1 MTDQRRPGDR
11 NGRPGGLTCD
21 EVRHLAA
28 PFVLGA
34 LTDREMDAVREH
46 LAGCPETHDEFAEL
60 GAVVPALDAAV
71 PLMEPPSG
79 LRDRI
84 MAVAAA
90 DLDARRQVD
99 ASSVAAATTV
109 PPAIP
114 VPPSAG
120 EPAPPSGVEPA
131 AEPTQRAEPIA
142 IDSARRRRP
151 WTWVAGIAAVLAI
164 VLLGAWDLSLQGQL
178 NAARTYQQQ
187 VASVLSAASQPGAL
201 TAVLAPPSGEGP
213 NGIAAVTSDGK
224 MRIAMRDLAPTTGDE
239 VYEAWMILPNTP
251 PAPVGGL
258 TVGSD
263 GSGFI
268 EAGGVP
274 PQPGLVL
281 ALTREPRP
289 GMTAPS
295 GDPVSVGT
303 TTSTENSTG

>member
-1 MTDQRRPGDR
+1 MTDRPHPG
-11 NGRPGGLTCD
+11 GQPGGLSCD
-21 EVRHLAA
+21 EVRDLAA
-28 PFVLGA
+28 SFVLGA
-34 LTDREMDAVREH
+34 LTEPEMVAVREH
-46 LAGCPETHDEFAEL
+46 LADCPETHDEFVEL
-60 GAVVPALDAAV
+60 GSVVPALDAAV
-71 PLMEPPSG
+71 PLMEPPTG

-90 DLDARRQVD
+90 DLDARRQGD
-99 ASSVAAATTV
+99 ASPVAQAAPAVPAVAA
-109 PPAIP
+109 PPEPEA
-114 VPPSAG
+114 A
-120 EPAPPSGVEPA
+120 PAPAVEPI
-131 AEPTQRAEPIA
+131 PIE
-142 IDSARRRRP
+142 SARRRRP
-151 WTWVAGIAAVLAI
+151 LTWIAGLAAVLAI
-164 VLLGAWDLSLQGQL
+164 VVLGAWNLSLQGQL
-178 NAARTYQQQ
+178 NAAQTYQQQ

-201 TAVLAPPSGEGP
+201 TAVLSPPSGQGP

-224 MRIAMRDLAPTTGDE
+224 MRIAMRDLAPTSGDE

-274 PQPGLVL
+274 AQPGLVL

>member
-1 MTDQRRPGDR
+1 MTDQRGPG
-11 NGRPGGLTCD
+11 GEPGGLSCD
-21 EVRHLAA
+21 EVRDLAA
-28 PFVLGA
+28 SFVLGA
-34 LTDREMDAVREH
+34 LTEPEMDAVRAH
-46 LAGCPETHDEFAEL
+46 LADCPETHDEFAEL

-71 PLMEPPSG
+71 PLMEPSSG

-90 DLDARRQVD
+90 DLDARRRGD
-99 ASSVAAATTV
+99 ASSVAAVAV
-109 PPAIP
+109 LSPEVAKPPEP
-114 VPPSAG
+114 VV
-120 EPAPPSGVEPA
+120 APTPA
-131 AEPTQRAEPIA
+131 AEPIPIE
-142 IDSARRRRP
+142 SAPRRRP

-164 VLLGAWDLSLQGQL
+164 VLLGAWNLSLQGQL
-178 NAARTYQQQ
+178 TAAQTYQQQ

-201 TAVLAPPSGEGP
+201 TAVLAPPSGQGP

-274 PQPGLVL
+274 AQPGLVL

-303 TTSTENSTG
+303 TTSTQNSTG

>member
-1 MTDQRRPGDR
+1 MTDEPRQG
-11 NGRPGGLTCD
+11 GQPGGLTCD
-21 EVRHLAA
+21 EVRDLAA
-28 PFVLGA
+28 SFVLGA
-34 LTDREMDAVREH
+34 LTEPEMDAVRDH
-46 LAGCPETHDEFAEL
+46 LADCPETHDEFAEL
-60 GAVVPALDAAV
+60 GSVVPALDAAV
-71 PLMEPPSG
+71 PLMEPPTA

-90 DLDARRQVD
+90 DLDARRSVD
-99 ASSVAAATTV
+99 ASAGTPVAPSTV
-109 PPAIP
+109 V
-114 VPPSAG
+114 VPG
-120 EPAPPSGVEPA
+120 APERVTPLTQA
-131 AEPTQRAEPIA
+131 AEPIPIE
-142 IDSARRRRP
+142 SARRRRP
-151 WTWVAGIAAVLAI
+151 LTWIAGIAAVLAI
-164 VLLGAWDLSLQGQL
+164 VVLGAWNLSLQGQL
-178 NAARTYQQQ
+178 NAAQTYQQQ

-201 TAVLAPPSGEGP
+201 TAVLSPPSGQGP

-224 MRIAMRDLAPTTGDE
+224 MRIAMRDLAPTSGDE
-239 VYEAWMILPNTP
+239 VYEAWMIVPNTA

-268 EAGGVP
+268 EAAGVP

>member
-1 MTDQRRPGDR
+1 MTDQRRPG
-11 NGRPGGLTCD
+11 GQPGGQPGGLTCD
-21 EVRHLAA
+21 EVRDLAA
-28 PFVLGA
+28 SFVLGA
-34 LTDREMDAVREH
+34 LTDPEMDAVREH
-46 LAGCPETHDEFAEL
+46 LADCPEIHDEFAEL

-71 PLMEPPSG
+71 PLMEPPSA

-84 MAVAAA
+84 LTVAAA

-99 ASSVAAATTV
+99 VPAVAAAAPV
-109 PPAIP
+109 APVAPGAPPA
-114 VPPSAG
+114 
-120 EPAPPSGVEPA
+120 PAVSP
-131 AEPTQRAEPIA
+131 EPTTASTPAEPIP
-142 IDSARRRRP
+142 IDSTRRRRP
-151 WTWVAGIAAVLAI
+151 LTWLAGIAAVLAI
-164 VLLGAWDLSLQGQL
+164 VLLGAWNLSLQGQL
-178 NAARTYQQQ
+178 SAAQTYQQQ

-201 TAVLAPPSGEGP
+201 TAVLAPPSGQGP

-274 PQPGLVL
+274 AQPGLVL
-281 ALTREPRP
+281 ALTREPHP

-303 TTSTENSTG
+303 TTPTQNSTG

>member
-1 MTDQRRPGDR
+1 MSDQRGPG
-11 NGRPGGLTCD
+11 GEPGGLTCD
-21 EVRHLAA
+21 EVRDVAA
-28 PFVLGA
+28 SFVLGA
-34 LTDREMDAVREH
+34 LTELEMDAVRAH
-46 LAGCPETHDEFAEL
+46 LADCPETHDEFAEL
-60 GAVVPALDAAV
+60 GAVVPALGAAV
-71 PLMEPPSG
+71 PLMEPSSA

-90 DLDARRQVD
+90 DLDARRRGD
-99 ASSVAAATTV
+99 ASSVAPVGVPSPAAV
-109 PPAIP
+109 
-114 VPPSAG
+114 
-120 EPAPPSGVEPA
+120 PAPAVAKSPDAAAAPTPS
-131 AEPTQRAEPIA
+131 AEPIP
-142 IDSARRRRP
+142 IESARRRRP
-151 WTWVAGIAAVLAI
+151 STWLAGIAAVLAI
-164 VLLGAWDLSLQGQL
+164 VLLGAWNLSLQGQL
-178 NAARTYQQQ
+178 NAAQTYQQQ

-201 TAVLAPPSGEGP
+201 TAVLAPPSGQGP

-239 VYEAWMILPNTP
+239 VYEAWMILPDTP

-258 TVGSD
+258 SVGSD

-274 PQPGLVL
+274 AQPGLVL

-303 TTSTENSTG
+303 TTSKQNSTG

>member
-1 MTDQRRPGDR
+1 M
-11 NGRPGGLTCD
+11 
-21 EVRHLAA
+21 AA
-28 PFVLGA
+28 
-34 LTDREMDAVREH
+34 
-46 LAGCPETHDEFAEL
+46 
-60 GAVVPALDAAV
+60 
-71 PLMEPPSG
+71 
-79 LRDRI
+79 
-84 MAVAAA
+84 AAA

-99 ASSVAAATTV
+99 TSAVAPVSPPATVLAPPRPAVAAPT
-109 PPAIP
+109 
-114 VPPSAG
+114 
-120 EPAPPSGVEPA
+120 EPAAPPTPA
-131 AEPTQRAEPIA
+131 AEPIP

-151 WTWVAGIAAVLAI
+151 WTWVAGIAAVLAL
-164 VLLGAWDLSLQGQL
+164 VLLGAWNLSLQGQL
-178 NAARTYQQQ
+178 NAAQTYQQQ

-201 TAVLAPPSGEGP
+201 TAVLSPPSGQGP

-258 TVGSD
+258 TIGSD

-274 PQPGLVL
+274 AQPGLVL

-303 TTSTENSTG
+303 TTSTANSTG